1 MSDSIRVFVA
11 DDHLMVRSGLIS
23 LIQGFPEL
31 ALAGEASSGE
41 HAIDLYR
48 QIQPDVVLMDM
59 SMPGMGGIEAI
70 SVICAEYPQAKIIA
84 LTSFQDKFLV
94 KQAID
99 AGARG
104 FLYKDVSVADLVDAI
119 RQVYAGKVTL
129 EPQALEALMKSSG
142 QPMNVPKIH
151 LTPRENDILR
161 LLVEG
166 KSNKEMAAA
175 LHIQPSTVK
184 QALSGIFLKL
194 GAHNRAEAV
203 SITMRLKIHS

>member
-1 MSDSIRVFVA
+1 MSDSIHVLVV

-23 LIQGFPEL
+23 FIQGFPEL
-31 ALAGEASSGE
+31 TLAGEASNGE
-41 HAIDLYR
+41 QAIELYR
-48 QIQPDVVLMDM
+48 QLQPDVVLMDM

-70 SVICAEYPQAKIIA
+70 GKICAEYPQAKIIA

-94 KQAID
+94 RQALD

-119 RQVYAGKVTL
+119 RQVAAGKVSL
-129 EPQALEALMKSSG
+129 EPQAFDALMKNSG
-142 QPMNVPKIH
+142 QPMAAPKIH

-161 LLVEG
+161 LLVDG
-166 KSNKEMAAA
+166 KSNKEMAAE

-203 SITMRLKIHS
+203 SITMRLKIHL